1 MRKALFGLVVLVVLS
16 SGFALTAAAPIKV
29 LVIDGDNNHAA
40 WPETTRLMKKVLE
53 EAGMQVSTVTV
64 VCGDADVAPPM
75 RCQGNGS
82 LSRYQGQTVHI
93 ADFKPNWTDYQVVVL
108 NYNTGINGNLPEWL
122 PETKASFEQYVKNGG
137 GLVSVHAADNAFPK
151 WKAFN
156 EMIGIGGW
164 GLRDEKCGPYAYY
177 KDGKLVANDLTP
189 GRSGAHGQRWPFEV
203 VVRNAEHPIVKGLPM
218 RWMHYNDE
226 LYNTL
231 RGPGKN
237 MTILATTYSDPTNAG
252 TGRDEPMLMVL
263 DYGKGR
269 IFHTTLGHDVAAE
282 ASMDFVVTL
291 QRGTEWAATGKV
303 TQKIPADFP
312 MDATTLSV
320 RLDLM
325 RMDPTYNNGQPAPA
339 GGRGGPGALGAGRG
353 APGAAPGVPGGVAPA
368 IPGPTPPVGA
378 VPQAAP
384 GGAPGG
390 GRGLAGGRGPGTPQS
405 SPCEQMD

>member
-1 MRKALFGLVVLVVLS
+1 M
-16 SGFALTAAAPIKV
+16 
-29 LVIDGDNNHAA
+29 
-40 WPETTRLMKKVLE
+40 
-53 EAGMQVSTVTV
+53 
-64 VCGDADVAPPM
+64 
-75 RCQGNGS
+75 
-82 LSRYQGQTVHI
+82 
-93 ADFKPNWTDYQVVVL
+93 
-108 NYNTGINGNLPEWL
+108 
-122 PETKASFEQYVKNGG
+122 
-137 GLVSVHAADNAFPK
+137 
-151 WKAFN
+151 
-156 EMIGIGGW
+156 
-164 GLRDEKCGPYAYY
+164 
-177 KDGKLVANDLTP
+177 
-189 GRSGAHGQRWPFEV
+189 
-203 VVRNAEHPIVKGLPM
+203 RNAEHPIVKGLPM

-237 MTILATTYSDPTNAG
+237 MTILATAYSDPANAG

-312 MDATTLSV
+312 MDANTLSV

-339 GGRGGPGALGAGRG
+339 GGRGGPAAPGAGRG
-353 APGAAPGVPGGVAPA
+353 APGGAPGVPGAVSPAP
-368 IPGPTPPVGA
+368 PGATPPAGVG
-378 VPQAAP
+378 PQGAPGVAAP
-384 GGAPGG
+384 GGVPGG
-390 GRGLAGGRGPGTPQS
+390 GRGFGGGGRGPGTPQP